1 MAEGGLMATVIRR
14 LRGGIWTE
22 HLITLAVATF
32 LLNFGSGLLNGAST
46 NFFVVTLGMTGQQVL
61 WLAGLREV
69 PGLTL
74 IFIAALIMHW
84 PLRRR
89 AFISVLL
96 MAVGYGLYVAID
108 SFVALVAVA
117 IVASLGFHT
126 WQPYQSAI
134 AMSLTT
140 KDRSGEVMG
149 AIAAVRSLAA
159 IAGMAV
165 IAGISALLP
174 AMNLRYYFAV
184 GALFILSAAIWLL
197 RLPRNVGVD
206 ERELPRML
214 IHPRYWLYYVLTFF
228 EGSRMQVFGTFGTLV
243 LVQDYGLGVTQISLI
258 LLASATVNLFA
269 SPYLGKLLDRLGER
283 VTLSVSYVLLA
294 ICFVGYATFHNAIA
308 LAMLL
313 VCINMLVL
321 LSMGLQ
327 TYVNRISPARELTAT
342 LSAGVSINHIT
353 SVGMS
358 LVAGVLLERLGYEA
372 LCYGAAVLI
381 MASVPFALAIRLPKP
396 TPQPAVVSAE

>member
-1 MAEGGLMATVIRR
+1 MATVIRR

-74 IFIAALIMHW
+74 IFVAALIMHW

-96 MAVGYGLYVAID
+96 MAIGYGLYVVIN

-149 AIAAVRSLAA
+149 AISSVRSLAS

-165 IAGISALLP
+165 IAAISALLP
-174 AMNLRYYFAV
+174 DMNLRNYFAS
-184 GALFILSAAIWLL
+184 GALLILIAAIWLL
-197 RLPRNVGVD
+197 RLPRSVGVD
-206 ERELPRML
+206 EREMPRML
-214 IHPRYWLYYVLTFF
+214 VHPRYWLYYVLTFF

-243 LVQDYGLGVTQISLI
+243 LVRDYGLGVTKISLV
-258 LLASATVNLFA
+258 LLASAIVNLVA

-283 VTLSVSYVLLA
+283 LTLSVSYVLLA
-294 ICFVGYATFHNAIA
+294 FCFVGYATFHNTIA
-308 LAMLL
+308 LAALL

-321 LSMGLQ
+321 MSMGLQ
-327 TYVNRISPARELTAT
+327 TYVNRIAPARELTPT

-358 LVAGVLLERLGYEA
+358 LVAGLLLERLGYEA
-372 LCYGAAVLI
+372 LCYGAAALI
-381 MASVPFALAIRLPKP
+381 MLSVPFALAIRLPKMV
-396 TPQPAVVSAE
+396 PQPAAVTAE